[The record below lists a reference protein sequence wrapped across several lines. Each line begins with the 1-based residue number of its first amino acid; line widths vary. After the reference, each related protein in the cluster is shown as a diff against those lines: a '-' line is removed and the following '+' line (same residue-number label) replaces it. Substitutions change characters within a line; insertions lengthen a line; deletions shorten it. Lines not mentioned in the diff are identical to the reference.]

1 MRGALTF
8 SCIKLENGQ
17 TYFKN
22 AHIARFLSMFDH
34 FSTLCMKGLILAG
47 TITGG
52 KITAI
57 L

>member
-34 FSTLCMKGLILAG
+34 FSTLSMKGLILAG